1 MGIYY
6 YCRTS
11 PTMGYHGGAARSC
24 SSFADPEITKIY
36 PDAVPKI

>member
-11 PTMGYHGGAARSC
+11 PTMGYHGGAAHNC
-24 SSFADPEITKIY
+24 SSFADPTKKKYSDLKLI
-36 PDAVPKI
+36 